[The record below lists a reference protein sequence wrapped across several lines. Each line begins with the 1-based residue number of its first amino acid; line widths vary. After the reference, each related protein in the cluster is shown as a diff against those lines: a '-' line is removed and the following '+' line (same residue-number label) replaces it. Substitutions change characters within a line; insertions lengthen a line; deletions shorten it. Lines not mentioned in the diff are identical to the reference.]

1 MSLNNLPAEVL
12 LKIFS
17 SLDAKDMPSL
27 SMVNKR
33 FRSLLEEE
41 LIWAERAKQDFGVK
55 LKIPDVAAVGGKSTT
70 CKNIYQVLLH
80 PLRHMFGLWTR
91 ADLNHFSQLVRVK
104 FRQEDLKVILDHVL
118 APVSVRDPVRFETM
132 LAFKI
137 GDNGCVQTE
146 KGTSKQHETRFIIE
160 YRKENNL

>member
-17 SLDAKDMPSL
+17 SLDAKDMSSL

-33 FRSLLEEE
+33 FSSLLEEE

-55 LKIPDVAAVGGKSTT
+55 LKIPDVAAVSGGTTT

-80 PLRHMFGLWTR
+80 PLRHMFGLWSR
-91 ADLNHFSQLVRVK
+91 SDLNHFGQLVRVR
-104 FRQEDLKVILDHVL
+104 FRQEDLKVVMDHVL
-118 APVSVRDPVRFETM
+118 APVSIKDPVRFETM
-132 LAFKI
+132 LALNI
-137 GDNGCVQTE
+137 GDNGCVQAE
-146 KGTSKQHETRFIIE
+146 KGMSITVLTSFNRI
-160 YRKENNL
+160 

>member
-33 FRSLLEEE
+33 FSSLLEEE

-55 LKIPDVAAVGGKSTT
+55 LEIPDVAAVSEGTAT
-70 CKNIYQVLLH
+70 CKNLYQVLLH
-80 PLRHMFGLWTR
+80 PLRHMFGLWR
-91 ADLNHFSQLVRVK
+91 RVDLNHFSQLVRMR
-104 FRQEDLKVILDHVL
+104 FRQEDLKVVMDHVL
-118 APVSVRDPVRFETM
+118 APISVKDPVRFETM
-132 LAFKI
+132 LALKI
-137 GDNGCVQTE
+137 GDNGCVQAE
-146 KGTSKQHETRFIIE
+146 KGMSIIVLTSFKSI
-160 YRKENNL
+160 